1 MAHAPRIEQ
10 ELAAAEAAWKDAN
23 EGKTRVCAR
32 RAVALATEAW
42 LARLPVA
49 PWRGDAMEHL
59 RQIQQAA
66 SFPLPI
72 RQAAERLGTTVSR
85 RHAAPFTTDPISDA
99 RVIVEYLTANTEQK
113 TPRSILDHPTLSR
126 RYFSPRREAPPDI
139 FWVDC
144 KEARLACLYVAPH
157 PGALTLVHF
166 HGNGE
171 VVADCLPEFAAD
183 LTALGVNVLF
193 VEYRGYGASSG
204 EPGLARIL
212 DDVPAIVSSL
222 PVTPSQLV
230 AFGRSLG
237 SFYAIELVH
246 RFPEAAGLIIESGIA
261 DPLERILLRVS
272 PNDVETTAPELAAE
286 VRARLDPQAKLAG
299 YAGPVLVLH
308 AKEDTMVDS
317 SHAMRNASYARR
329 ATLRLLPEGDHN
341 SIFEDNREEYLATLA
356 EFLMGIEK
364 SVIV

>member
-1 MAHAPRIEQ
+1 MAARIKQ
-10 ELAAAEAAWKDAN
+10 ELAAAEAAWNDGN
-23 EGKTRVCAR
+23 EGKARVCAR
-32 RAVALATEAW
+32 RAVALAAEAW
-42 LARLPVA
+42 MASLHVA

-59 RQIQQAA
+59 RQIQQAVT
-66 SFPLPI
+66 FPILI
-72 RQAAERLGTTVSR
+72 RQAAERLSTTVSR
-85 RHAAPFTTDPISDA
+85 RHEAPFTADPIRDA
-99 RVIVEYLTANTEQK
+99 RVIVEYLTANTEEK

-126 RYFSPRREAPPDI
+126 RYFCPRREAPPEI

-144 KEARLACLYVAPH
+144 KEARLACVYVAPH

-171 VVADCLPEFAAD
+171 VVSDSLPEFAAD

-212 DDVPAIVSSL
+212 DDVPSIVEAL
-222 PVTPSQLV
+222 PATPSRLV

-237 SFYAIELVH
+237 SLYAIELVH
-246 RFPEAAGLIIESGIA
+246 RFPDAAGLIIESGIA
-261 DPLERILLRVS
+261 DPLERILMRVS
-272 PNDVETTAPELAAE
+272 PTDVDATAPDLAAE
-286 VRARLDPQAKLAG
+286 VRARLDPQTKLAG

-308 AKEDTMVDS
+308 AKEDTMVDC
-317 SHAMRNASYARR
+317 SHAVRNASYARR

-341 SIFEDNREEYLATLA
+341 SIFDDNREEYLAALS
-356 EFLMGIEK
+356 EFLKGIEK
-364 SVIV
+364 PGIV

>member
-1 MAHAPRIEQ
+1 MAARIEQ
-10 ELAAAEAAWKDAN
+10 EFAAAQTAWKDAN
-23 EGKTRVCAR
+23 EGKARVCAR

-42 LARLPVA
+42 LARPPVA

-72 RQAAERLGTTVSR
+72 RQAAERLSTTVSR
-85 RHAAPFTTDPISDA
+85 RDAAPFTTDPIGDA
-99 RVIVEYLTANTEQK
+99 RLIVEYLAANTEKK
-113 TPRSILDHPTLSR
+113 TPRSVLDHPTLSR
-126 RYFSPRREAPPDI
+126 RYFSPRRKAPPDI

-144 KEARLACLYVAPH
+144 KEARLACAYVAPH

-171 VVADCLPEFAAD
+171 VVADCLPELAAD

-212 DDVPAIVSSL
+212 DDVPAIVKAL
-222 PVTPSQLV
+222 PVAPGQLV

-246 RFPEAAGLIIESGIA
+246 RFPEAAGLIIERWIA
-261 DPLERILLRVS
+261 DPLERILLRVR
-272 PNDVETTAPELAAE
+272 PEDVDTTAPELAAE
-286 VRARLDPQAKLAG
+286 VRARLDPQAKLQA

-308 AKEDTMVDS
+308 AKEDSMVDA
-317 SHAMRNASYARR
+317 SHAVRNASYARR
-329 ATLRLLPEGDHN
+329 AILRLLPEGDHN
-341 SIFEDNREEYLATLA
+341 SIFEDNREEYLVAVA
-356 EFLMGIEK
+356 QFLKEIENCSK
-364 SVIV
+364 RG